1 MATALMTL
9 LSGIGA
15 TAAVENPSLGTRVD
29 YINPWGHRVWSTN
42 IQDYGIMGQAL
53 FQITNGESGWYV
65 TNSQTT
71 NGWSFVK
78 SVKFIPWG
86 TEANNLN
93 IETEIPTEYYVK
105 SSKKKPRRINA
116 ETEMDFNALCGD
128 TVVLVMELPD
138 KAYPN
143 VDLLYRYTAVTPDGE
158 ERWLDQSAVPF
169 ASMASFF
176 MVQNP
181 RVLTDPRNANWLDQ
195 FMGSEWF
202 DRLPANDKSKNRWAF
217 EFIMPNEPIS
227 LKIDYDYADGKILG
241 QVIGNILYSSL
252 YTQFGD
258 LDFNG
263 NTGENWVMR
272 YFGDGLS
279 QEQISNLTVKVI
291 SLLNLSIL
299 NKANPLINAIP
310 WADYYCG
317 IILSNYVLDRLDMF
331 DSATEAE
338 RENARAQLLSLR
350 AHCYTRILQIY
361 GNRWQDSNNGAALC
375 APLLT
380 DSKDINKPLSSM
392 KEIKDQIYSD
402 LDAAIAIFKA
412 NNFKRDDLLQ
422 PDLNVARGLKMR
434 AAILAEDWN
443 AAKQMAEEI
452 LTIAPLSTNE
462 DMLSGF
468 YTRRDSWLWG
478 AQAIHKISDDHDWQ
492 IYYWAPQNYS
502 ACNGTYT
509 AVWGIGPNAIDR
521 DLWLK
526 IPANDM
532 RRNLFAMPE
541 MLTNIKMKNVANWYN
556 SANVTANELFFCY
569 NGSQTTASKYVAN
582 QYKEQRPEANAFVIG
597 EQYVPIQYVPIPF
610 GAQLKFWGTDS
621 AYGYD
626 YLNPDSKSA
635 TVFMRS
641 DEVLLAQA
649 EACFMLGDEATAL
662 QLVNK
667 LNMMR
672 GSDASASKGQAL
684 LDEIRFTRRIEL
696 WGEGFGFFDQKRWNL
711 PMKRNIWK
719 SGDTTS
725 GNWPAPLTGA
735 ANVAVSAA
743 NGWRAP
749 IPAYYLQHNPNI
761 DITKM
766 GYTGVTGYETQQK
779 APAAKAPAT
788 GKEAKGM
795 SKEVQKAIQT
805 SAEL

>member
-1 MATALMTL
+1 
-9 LSGIGA
+9 
-15 TAAVENPSLGTRVD
+15 
-29 YINPWGHRVWSTN
+29 
-42 IQDYGIMGQAL
+42 
-53 FQITNGESGWYV
+53 
-65 TNSQTT
+65 
-71 NGWSFVK
+71 
-78 SVKFIPWG
+78 
-86 TEANNLN
+86 
-93 IETEIPTEYYVK
+93 
-105 SSKKKPRRINA
+105 
-116 ETEMDFNALCGD
+116 MDFNALCGD
-128 TVVLVMELPD
+128 TVVLVMELPE

-143 VDLLYRYTAVTPDGE
+143 VEILYRYTQVSPDGE
-158 ERWLDQSAVPF
+158 EWWLNQSAVPF
-169 ASMASFF
+169 AGFSSYFS
-176 MVQNP
+176 VSNP

-241 QVIGNILYSSL
+241 QIIGNILYSSL
-252 YTQFGD
+252 YTQFAD
-258 LDFNG
+258 LNYNG

-279 QEQISNLTVKVI
+279 QEQINNLTVKEI

-299 NKANPLINAIP
+299 NKANTLINAIP

-317 IILSNYVLDRLDMF
+317 IILSNYVLDRLDLF

-380 DSKDINKPLSSM
+380 DSKDIQKPLASM

-422 PDLNVARGLKMR
+422 PDLNVALGLKMR
-434 AAILAEDWN
+434 AALLAEDWN

-452 LTIAPLSTNE
+452 LTNAPLSTNE

-478 AQAIHKISDDHDWQ
+478 AQAIHKISDDNDFQ

-509 AVWGIGPNAIDR
+509 ASWGIGPNAIDR

-541 MLTNIKMKNVANWYN
+541 MLTNRKMKQLGGWYD
-556 SANVTANELFFCY
+556 SSLVTANELFYWY
-569 NGSQTTASKYVAN
+569 NGTQSGQTTASTYVAN
-582 QYKEQRPEANAFVIG
+582 QYKEQRPEANAFVYG
-597 EQYVPIQYVPIPF
+597 NGYDKKYVPIPF
-610 GAQLKFWGTDS
+610 GAQLKFWGTGNG
-621 AYGYD
+621 YGYD
-626 YLNPDSKSA
+626 YLNPDSKDA

-672 GSDASASKGQAL
+672 GSDASAAKGQTL

-725 GNWPAPLTGA
+725 GNWPASLTEA
-735 ANVAVSAA
+735 ANVALSAA
-743 NGWRAP
+743 NGWRAV

-766 GYTGVTGYETQQK
+766 GYTGVTGYETPQK

>member
-1 MATALMTL
+1 
-9 LSGIGA
+9 
-15 TAAVENPSLGTRVD
+15 
-29 YINPWGHRVWSTN
+29 
-42 IQDYGIMGQAL
+42 
-53 FQITNGESGWYV
+53 
-65 TNSQTT
+65 
-71 NGWSFVK
+71 
-78 SVKFIPWG
+78 
-86 TEANNLN
+86 
-93 IETEIPTEYYVK
+93 
-105 SSKKKPRRINA
+105 
-116 ETEMDFNALCGD
+116 
-128 TVVLVMELPD
+128 
-138 KAYPN
+138 
-143 VDLLYRYTAVTPDGE
+143 
-158 ERWLDQSAVPF
+158 
-169 ASMASFF
+169 
-176 MVQNP
+176 
-181 RVLTDPRNANWLDQ
+181 
-195 FMGSEWF
+195 
-202 DRLPANDKSKNRWAF
+202 
-217 EFIMPNEPIS
+217 
-227 LKIDYDYADGKILG
+227 
-241 QVIGNILYSSL
+241 
-252 YTQFGD
+252 
-258 LDFNG
+258 
-263 NTGENWVMR
+263 
-272 YFGDGLS
+272 
-279 QEQISNLTVKVI
+279 
-291 SLLNLSIL
+291 
-299 NKANPLINAIP
+299 
-310 WADYYCG
+310 
-317 IILSNYVLDRLDMF
+317 
-331 DSATEAE
+331 
-338 RENARAQLLSLR
+338 
-350 AHCYTRILQIY
+350 
-361 GNRWQDSNNGAALC
+361 
-375 APLLT
+375 
-380 DSKDINKPLSSM
+380 
-392 KEIKDQIYSD
+392 
-402 LDAAIAIFKA
+402 
-412 NNFKRDDLLQ
+412 
-422 PDLNVARGLKMR
+422 
-434 AAILAEDWN
+434 
-443 AAKQMAEEI
+443 
-452 LTIAPLSTNE
+452 
-462 DMLSGF
+462 
-468 YTRRDSWLWG
+468 
-478 AQAIHKISDDHDWQ
+478 
-492 IYYWAPQNYS
+492 
-502 ACNGTYT
+502 
-509 AVWGIGPNAIDR
+509 
-521 DLWLK
+521 
-526 IPANDM
+526 M

-597 EQYVPIQYVPIPF
+597 EQYVPIPF

>member
-9 LSGIGA
+9 LSGMGA
-15 TAAVENPSLGTRVD
+15 TAAVENPSIGTRVD
-29 YINPWGHRVWSTN
+29 YINCWGHRVWSTDIDEYN
-42 IQDYGIMGQAL
+42 NGLLL
-53 FQITNGESGWYV
+53 FYMNKDESGWYV
-65 TNSQTT
+65 GHSQTM
-71 NGWSFVK
+71 NEWSFVK
-78 SVKFIPWG
+78 SVRFIPWG
-86 TEANNLN
+86 TETNNLN
-93 IETEIPTEYYVK
+93 IETEVPTEYYVK
-105 SSKKKPRRINA
+105 SPKKKPRRINA
-116 ETEMDFNALCGD
+116 ETGMDFNALCGD

-138 KAYPN
+138 KAYPD
-143 VDLLYRYTAVTPDGE
+143 VDILYRYTEVTPDGD
-158 ERWLDQSAVPF
+158 ERWFDISAMPF
-169 ASMASFF
+169 ANLAAGD
-176 MVQNP
+176 
-181 RVLTDPRNANWLDQ
+181 RLTDPRDITDPRVYPYYVSDLSAERSG
-195 FMGSEWF
+195 FI
-202 DRLPANDKSKNRWAF
+202 RLPDSDKSKNRWSY
-217 EFIMPNEPIS
+217 EFVMPNEPIS
-227 LKIDYDYADGKILG
+227 LKIDYGYVDSSILKG
-241 QVIGNILYSSL
+241 SVTNLCYNVL
-252 YTQFGD
+252 YTQFAH
-258 LDFNG
+258 LNWNG
-263 NTGENWVMR
+263 NNGENWIMN
-272 YFGDGLS
+272 YIGDGMS
-279 QEQISNLTVKVI
+279 QEQINNLTLTKQSI
-291 SLLNLSIL
+291 INLSSLSSAKSNFTI
-299 NKANPLINAIP
+299 IP
-310 WADYYCG
+310 WANYYYG
-317 IILSNYVLDRLDMF
+317 IIYANMILDRLEMF
-331 DSATEAE
+331 DSATESE

-380 DSKDINKPLSSM
+380 DSKDIQKPLASM

-434 AAILAEDWN
+434 AALLSEDWI
-443 AAKQMAEEI
+443 AAKEMAEEI
-452 LTIAPLSTNE
+452 LTNAPLSTNE

-468 YTRRDSWLWG
+468 YTRRNSWIWG
-478 AQAIHKISDDHDWQ
+478 AQAIHKISDDNDFQ

-502 ACNGTYT
+502 ACNGIYP
-509 AVWGIGPNAIDR
+509 ANWSISPSAIDR

-532 RRNLFAMPE
+532 RRSLFAMPE
-541 MLTNIKMKNVANWYN
+541 LLKYSKLKNVANWYN
-556 SANVTANELFFCY
+556 SDNVSKNELFFKL
-569 NGSQTTASKYVAN
+569 NGDQTTAATVVAN
-582 QYKEQRPEANAFVIG
+582 QYKEQRPEANAFFVVDR
-597 EQYVPIQYVPIPF
+597 ELYVPIPF
-610 GAQLKFWGTDS
+610 GAQLKFWGTGTG
-621 AYGYD
+621 YGYD
-626 YLNPDSKSA
+626 ETDSKSA

-649 EACFMLGDEATAL
+649 EACFMLGDETTAL

-672 GSDASASKGQAL
+672 GCDASAAKGQAL

-725 GNWPAPLTGA
+725 GNWPASLKDA

-743 NGWRAP
+743 NGWRAV

-779 APAAKAPAT
+779 APAAKALAT
-788 GKEAKGM
+788 GKEVKGM
-795 SKEVQKAIQT
+795 NKDMNKDMQQAIQT
-805 SAEL
+805 STEL